1 MELYIVDAFSSRP
14 FGGNPAAVC
23 ICEQPLETAMMQQ
36 IAREMNLSE
45 TAFLTKVEDG
55 YRLRWFTPA
64 AEVKL
69 CGHATL
75 ASAHILWETGRL
87 GAGEEARFLTLSGL
101 LTARRRGRLIELN
114 FPAHRPVEE
123 SRPEMK
129 QQLAAALGINADRLQ
144 ALYRYGEDLLAVLDS
159 EQTVRGLEPDFHA
172 LLGVETRG
180 IAVTAAGEG
189 REGKTN
195 TDSLGNAGDTPAL
208 DDAIS
213 AKDTNELKT
222 GKVIP
227 AADAVK
233 GSKAANT
240 GKAVDIANGSINENN
255 ADPAAISGNS
265 GNSAAPSSAAVY
277 DCVSRFFCPA
287 VGVQEDPVTGSA
299 HCGIAPYWST
309 KLGKSKLKAFQ
320 ASARGGELELEVD
333 GDRVKIAGP
342 AVTVL
347 RGKLDDTCLTAY

>member
-23 ICEQPLETAMMQQ
+23 VCEQPLETAVMQQ

-101 LTARRRGRLIELN
+101 LTARKQGSLIELN
-114 FPAHRPVEE
+114 FPAHHPVEE
-123 SRPEMK
+123 TRPDLK
-129 QQLAAALGINADRLQ
+129 QQLSAALGINVDNLQ
-144 ALYRYGEDLLAVLDS
+144 VLYRYGEDLLAVLDS
-159 EQTVRGLEPDFHA
+159 EQTVRSLEPDFNA
-172 LLGVETRG
+172 LHGIETRG

-189 REGKTN
+189 RGGE
-195 TDSLGNAGDTPAL
+195 
-208 DDAIS
+208 
-213 AKDTNELKT
+213 
-222 GKVIP
+222 
-227 AADAVK
+227 
-233 GSKAANT
+233 ANT
-240 GKAVDIANGSINENN
+240 ENTANIANGANIENTTNTVNSVN
-255 ADPAAISGNS
+255 AASSANS
-265 GNSAAPSSAAVY
+265 GTPENPVDPSSGTGY

-287 VGVQEDPVTGSA
+287 VGIQEDPVTGSA

-347 RGKLDDTCLTAY
+347 RGKLDDSCLTAC